1 MVTKTKNKSASQIS
15 DIVIDYAE
23 GEFILWFPFNKTDL
37 ERVRNLPIR
46 DWDKYKKHWKVPQL
60 AARSL
65 DSLPATWTETAKK
78 YRLAIENLLINLADD
93 REIDESSDEG
103 KLRPYQKTGVN
114 YLTHAKKAIL
124 GDEMGLGKTI
134 QSLTAI
140 INAGLEKNLIVCPA
154 TLKGNWER
162 QFLEHFDI
170 QPLIIA
176 GDPAKRKEQWKDDN
190 PYKIANYDLLVRDWD
205 HIPREWDSIVADEC
219 VYIKNHQAK
228 RTKNLKKLKAD
239 YRFALS
245 GFAMENNL
253 QEFHSI
259 MEWVRPEVI
268 PNLFRFRQRYCK
280 LDWAGQIVGYKN
292 KSELQSL
299 TGPFILRRKKS
310 EVAKDLPPK
319 IYSDFPLSM
328 NRDTEAAY
336 EYLSEEFYAWL
347 KNMSGKEKNWHV
359 SVLEKI
365 LRLRQFVE
373 FPELVGFDS
382 VSSIKMKW
390 LEETYENVDKLV
402 IFTYFKE
409 SAKKIAEHFG
419 GYLLSGDVPQKD
431 RLPIVQSF
439 NSSSKKTV
447 LASTDAG
454 KFGLDITGAD
464 TLVHFGYFYN
474 PATMVQREDRIHRI
488 GQTADSC
495 HILRPY
501 INNTIDV
508 GIRNIYMDRLEE
520 AYSFMDG
527 QQEISK
533 TRLTKKDFINLVQGK
548 YERK

>member
-1 MVTKTKNKSASQIS
+1 
-15 DIVIDYAE
+15 
-23 GEFILWFPFNKTDL
+23 
-37 ERVRNLPIR
+37 
-46 DWDKYKKHWKVPQL
+46 
-60 AARSL
+60 
-65 DSLPATWTETAKK
+65 
-78 YRLAIENLLINLADD
+78 
-93 REIDESSDEG
+93 
-103 KLRPYQKTGVN
+103 
-114 YLTHAKKAIL
+114 
-124 GDEMGLGKTI
+124 
-134 QSLTAI
+134 
-140 INAGLEKNLIVCPA
+140 
-154 TLKGNWER
+154 
-162 QFLEHFDI
+162 
-170 QPLIIA
+170 
-176 GDPAKRKEQWKDDN
+176 
-190 PYKIANYDLLVRDWD
+190 
-205 HIPREWDSIVADEC
+205 
-219 VYIKNHQAK
+219 
-228 RTKNLKKLKAD
+228 
-239 YRFALS
+239 
-245 GFAMENNL
+245 
-253 QEFHSI
+253 
-259 MEWVRPEVI
+259 
-268 PNLFRFRQRYCK
+268 
-280 LDWAGQIVGYKN
+280 
-292 KSELQSL
+292 
-299 TGPFILRRKKS
+299 
-310 EVAKDLPPK
+310 
-319 IYSDFPLSM
+319 
-328 NRDTEAAY
+328 
-336 EYLSEEFYAWL
+336 
-347 KNMSGKEKNWHV
+347 
-359 SVLEKI
+359 
-365 LRLRQFVE
+365 
-373 FPELVGFDS
+373 
-382 VSSIKMKW
+382 MKW